1 MRKTNIL
8 VFIAI
13 VVAVVEPRAAQHMTA
28 DKAAPET
35 EATKLH
41 DELGLG
47 RKILVIDVRTPKEF
61 QADHIPGSV
70 NIPLDEL
77 ERKVSEM
84 KLAKDT
90 TIVTICEHG
99 GRSSN
104 AAMVLQKMGYKTV
117 SYCRLDHWRAKDY
130 KVEKGD
136 AKPKKTAW
144 LPGRDRSQM
153 A

>member
-1 MRKTNIL
+1 MSRTKIL
-8 VFIAI
+8 VFISFVLAA
-13 VVAVVEPRAAQHMTA
+13 AVPLAAQHMPA
-28 DKAAPET
+28 AKSAPEI

-41 DELGLG
+41 EEMGQG
-47 RKILVIDVRTPKEF
+47 KKVLVIDVRTPKEF
-61 QADHIPGSV
+61 EADHIPGSV

-90 TIVTICEHG
+90 TIVTVCEHG

-104 AAMVLQKMGYKTV
+104 AAMELQKLGYKTV

-136 AKPKKTAW
+136 AKTKKTAG
-144 LPGRDRSQM
+144 LPGRDRSG
-153 A
+153 AI